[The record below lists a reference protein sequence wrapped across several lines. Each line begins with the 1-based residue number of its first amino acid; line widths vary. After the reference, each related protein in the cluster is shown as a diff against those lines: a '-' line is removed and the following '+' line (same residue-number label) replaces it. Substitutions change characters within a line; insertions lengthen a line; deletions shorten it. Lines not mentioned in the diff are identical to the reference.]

1 MLNLSIFVSLSAIF
15 FALYLIFQVRKN
27 SSGSKEIQKIS
38 GYISEG
44 ADAFMKREFRVLA
57 IALSVL
63 AVILFF
69 LESANLAVVFLAGA
83 FISALTGYIGMKIA
97 TQANGRCCNAALS
110 SFSKSFRIAYN
121 SGSVMGM
128 MVVGFGL
135 LGLLLVWSFFRD
147 PNLLVGYAFG
157 ASLVGLFLR
166 VGGGIYTKAADVGA
180 DLVGKIEVDIPEDD
194 PRNPAVIAD
203 AVGDNVGDVAGM
215 GADLFESYV
224 SAISASII
232 IGVPLFGDKG
242 LILPILLASA
252 GIVSSIIGNFFV
264 KIKKEK
270 EEDFQKQTE
279 QIRNSMFKG
288 QTIAN
293 VLMIISAWVI
303 CHYYGNNNLF
313 FALISGLL
321 AGILIGE
328 VTKYYTSD
336 KYKPV
341 LEIAKISKSGTSLN
355 IIEGLSQGMIST
367 AVPTLAVVGA
377 MIVAFDF
384 AGLYGIALAAV
395 GILATLG
402 INLSSDCYGPIV
414 DNAAGISAMAGLPS
428 DVRQKTDALDSVGN
442 TTAATGKGFA
452 IGSAA
457 LAALAWITVFFEKAG
472 IDMVNIIDPRVIGGF
487 FIGGALSFFFCAIT
501 MKAVS
506 RGAFLVVGEVRR
518 QFKEIKGIMKG
529 KEKPEYSKCVDLI
542 TKKALKEMILPGFL
556 AISVPIL
563 TGVILGIEALGGLLL
578 GALVSGFLLAVMMS
592 NAGGA
597 WDNAKKY
604 IEMGNLDGKG
614 SEAHKA
620 SIIGDTVGDPMKD
633 TSGPS
638 LNILIKLVGEVS
650 VIFMPLFLLLK

>member
-1 MLNLSIFVSLSAIF
+1 
-15 FALYLIFQVRKN
+15 
-27 SSGSKEIQKIS
+27 
-38 GYISEG
+38 
-44 ADAFMKREFRVLA
+44 
-57 IALSVL
+57 
-63 AVILFF
+63 
-69 LESANLAVVFLAGA
+69 
-83 FISALTGYIGMKIA
+83 
-97 TQANGRCCNAALS
+97 
-110 SFSKSFRIAYN
+110 
-121 SGSVMGM
+121 
-128 MVVGFGL
+128 
-135 LGLLLVWSFFRD
+135 
-147 PNLLVGYAFG
+147 
-157 ASLVGLFLR
+157 
-166 VGGGIYTKAADVGA
+166 
-180 DLVGKIEVDIPEDD
+180 
-194 PRNPAVIAD
+194 
-203 AVGDNVGDVAGM
+203 
-215 GADLFESYV
+215 
-224 SAISASII
+224 
-232 IGVPLFGDKG
+232 
-242 LILPILLASA
+242 
-252 GIVSSIIGNFFV
+252 
-264 KIKKEK
+264 
-270 EEDFQKQTE
+270 
-279 QIRNSMFKG
+279 
-288 QTIAN
+288 
-293 VLMIISAWVI
+293 MIISAWVI

-336 KYKPV
+336 KHKPV

-472 IDMVNIIDPRVIGGF
+472 TNMVNIIDPRVIGGF

-506 RGAFLVVGEVRR
+506 RGAFLVVDEARR